1 MSDGDLERLE
11 RERQNADRQYNDALT
26 AFDGAFVRA
35 TPAPDLAVTADA
47 APPALPAGWQGRWLR
62 VTDEWLRPWI
72 ERQQAFNARTVALV
86 DELVSRE
93 RERTA
98 AFERFQSALIVFL
111 QQITPFVETKD
122 RQLAA
127 TARVEFEGHQRQL
140 EDLKEQL
147 RNNLP
152 DLHAQIAVLQ
162 RIAHTLTRERAAPAA
177 QRPAADVGAAGEG
190 DAGGVASQ
198 ADDYKYV
205 GFEDQFRGSTEEIG
219 ARLAEYLPLFEGASD
234 VLDVGC
240 GRGEFLARLES
251 AGISARGVDVN
262 AEMVATAHERRLDA
276 VCGDALA
283 YLTSVPDATLGG
295 LFAAQVAEHLEPSYL
310 IRLLETA
317 FHKLR
322 PAAPLVIETINP
334 TCWLAFFSSYLR
346 DFTHVQPIHPDT
358 LAYLVRAS
366 GFTRV
371 SVRYSAP
378 VPEHTRMAL
387 IEVPAEVGTSTE
399 PMARALGDA
408 ARVLNRN
415 ADILNQQ
422 AFSFQDYAVIGY
434 RS

>member
-26 AFDGAFVRA
+26 AFDAALLRA
-35 TPAPDLAVTADA
+35 TPVADAAAAADA

-72 ERQQAFNARTVALV
+72 DRQQAFNARTTAVI

-98 AFERFQSALIVFL
+98 AFERFQAALIAFL
-111 QQITPFVETKD
+111 QQITAFVETKD

-127 TARVEFEGHQRQL
+127 TARIEFEGHQRQL

-147 RNNLP
+147 RSNLP
-152 DLHAQIAVLQ
+152 DLHAQVAVLQ
-162 RIAHTLTRERAAPAA
+162 RIAQALTRERAEPVAQPAA
-177 QRPAADVGAAGEG
+177 AAAADDG
-190 DAGGVASQ
+190 DAGAVASP

-219 ARLAEYLPLFEGASD
+219 ARLTAYLPVFEGASA

-240 GRGEFLARLES
+240 GRGEFLAQLRS

-262 AEMVATAHERRLDA
+262 AEMVATAKDRGLDA

-295 LFAAQVAEHLEPSYL
+295 MFAAQVAEHLEPSYL
-310 IRLLETA
+310 IRLIETA

-322 PAAPLVIETINP
+322 PAAPLVLETINP

-378 VPEHTRMAL
+378 VPEHTQMAL
-387 IEVPAEVGTSTE
+387 IDVPAQVGTSTE
-399 PMARALGDA
+399 PMARAWADA
-408 ARVLNRN
+408 VRVLNRN

>member
-26 AFDGAFVRA
+26 AFDTALLRA
-35 TPAPDLAVTADA
+35 TPPPDEVVTADA
-47 APPALPAGWQGRWLR
+47 APPALPTGWQGRWLR

-72 ERQQAFNARTVALV
+72 ERQQAFNARTSAVV

-98 AFERFQSALIVFL
+98 AFERFQSALIVLL

-152 DLHAQIAVLQ
+152 DLHAQVAVLQ
-162 RIAHTLTRERAAPAA
+162 RVAHVLTRERAAPAA
-177 QRPAADVGAAGEG
+177 QRPAAAAAAAGDG
-190 DAGGVASQ
+190 DAGVASP

-219 ARLAEYLPLFEGASD
+219 ARLAAYLPVFEGASD

-240 GRGEFLARLES
+240 GRGEFLARLQS

-262 AEMVATAHERRLDA
+262 AEMVATAQDRGLDA

-283 YLTSVPDATLGG
+283 YLTSVPDGTLGG
-295 LFAAQVAEHLEPSYL
+295 MFAAQVAEHLEPSYL

-366 GFTRV
+366 GFARV

-378 VPEHTRMAL
+378 VPEHTRMAP
-387 IEVPAEVGTSTE
+387 IDVPAQVGTSTE
-399 PMARALGDA
+399 PIARALTDA
-408 ARVLNRN
+408 VRVLNRN
-415 ADILNQQ
+415 ADILNEQ